1 MEWWAITLI
10 LFCGLI
16 LLLMLG
22 IPVAFSFWII
32 VVFGFFFFAG
42 GMAGLKWVVTS
53 LRSSVAVFTF
63 LPVPLFI
70 IMGGVLF
77 QSGMGG
83 RILDVFEIWLGNL
96 PGRLSLVAVGVGTLF
111 AALSGSSL
119 GTTAMLSASLAS
131 DMSQRGYQSKMTV
144 GPIMAGGM
152 ISVVI
157 PPSILLV
164 LLGGLAR
171 VSVAELLL
179 AGIIP
184 GLLLSLLFAG
194 YIVITCMRNPS
205 LIPSALPMTALPLS
219 KKIHAAAVEVAPVG
233 IIIFL
238 VLGTI
243 FIGVATPTEASALG
257 ASGCFVLAFAQKRIN
272 NWGIVKKILMSSV
285 RTTAATI
292 IIVTGSM
299 AFSQLLALTGG
310 TKALMEIATG
320 LAVHPLLIVSLT
332 LFILI
337 LLGCF
342 VDQISM
348 LMIGVPIFVPLV
360 QTLGLDPIWYGIL
373 FVIAI
378 TLGFITPPFGMLF
391 FVVKGTMKE
400 YISMATIYSSGVPY
414 LILGVMVL
422 IILMFVPKLV
432 TWLPGLM
439 AVG

>member
-10 LFCGLI
+10 LFGGLI
-16 LLLMLG
+16 LLLMVG

-32 VVFGFFFFAG
+32 VIAGFFFFAG
-42 GMAGLKWVVTS
+42 GTAGLYSVVTS
-53 LRSSVAVFTF
+53 LRSSIAVFTF

-70 IMGGVLF
+70 IMGDVLF
-77 QSGMGG
+77 QSGIGA

-111 AALSGSSL
+111 ASLSGSSL
-119 GTTAMLSASLAS
+119 GTTAMLSASLAP
-131 DMSQRGYQSKMTV
+131 DMRQRGYDSKMIV

-152 ISVVI
+152 LSVII

-184 GLLLSLLFAG
+184 GILLSLLFAG
-194 YIVITCMRNPS
+194 HIVITCMLSPS
-205 LIPSALPMTALPLS
+205 LIPPALPMSVLPRS
-219 KKIHAAAVEVAPVG
+219 KKIRLAVIEVLPVG

-243 FIGVATPTEASALG
+243 FLGVATPTEASALG
-257 ASGCFVLAFAQKRIN
+257 AFGCFVLAFAQRRLN
-272 NWGIVKKILMSSV
+272 NWGIMKKIVMSSV
-285 RTTAATI
+285 RTTAVTI

-299 AFSQLLALTGG
+299 AFSQLLALTGA
-310 TKALMEIATG
+310 TQALMEIATG
-320 LAVHPLLIVSLT
+320 LTVHPLLIISVT

-342 VDQISM
+342 IDQISM
-348 LMIGVPIFVPLV
+348 LMIGVPIFVPLA
-360 QTLGLDPIWYGIL
+360 QTLGFDPIWYGIL
-373 FVIAI
+373 FVMAI

-391 FVVKGTMKE
+391 FVVKGTIKE
-400 YISMATIYSSGVPY
+400 DISMGTIYRSGVPY
-414 LILGVMVL
+414 LMLGIIAL

-432 TWLPGLM
+432 TWLPELM
-439 AVG
+439 IMR